1 MVGVYGKGHLGMSL
15 AKWCS
20 LLEGLRFNYQSS
32 NHLKEVT
39 KELWKAVACFRVAM
53 SFASLAFVVDVDD
66 KKMGLILEPFLLSY
80 FSSSWA
86 VG

>member
-32 NHLKEVT
+32 DHLKVVT
-39 KELWKAVACFRVAM
+39 KELWRAAACFWVAM
-53 SFASLAFVVDVDD
+53 SFTSLAFVVDVDD
-66 KKMGLILEPFLLSY
+66 KKDG
-80 FSSSWA
+80 A
-86 VG
+86 